1 MDASEKILELREIEK
16 EIAEHRSAIFDLE
29 RKRLEVLELT
39 TTRLDPKKQ
48 LPRRRRRELMEQ
60 ICPS

>member
-39 TTRLDPKKQ
+39 MTRLDPKKQ

>member
-29 RKRLEVLELT
+29 RRRLELLELRT
-39 TTRLDPKKQ
+39 ARLDPKKQ
-48 LPRRRRRELMEQ
+48 LPRGRRRELMEQ